1 MTGAEADVHAPRAR
15 GAAARRDP
23 ARRGAKSATTRV
35 AVRRAAAIATFV
47 ASGLAAWSSPVLG
60 ALDPARRTPDH
71 LTFHGTPQRTGWYD
85 DERVLTP
92 RAVKSP
98 AFGLLWESAPLPSAV
113 ETPPRLFASPLYV
126 ERVRIESGAGHP
138 HRHDVVYAAS
148 TTGVVAAIAA
158 TAAHGVPAGATL
170 WQRRVT
176 EAPCARGTNGILSTP
191 VIDARRAR
199 LYVVAC
205 DASHAWRVHA
215 LELGSGRDVPGW
227 PMELSA
233 DAINAPGVN
242 VNGTNRF
249 PSGVA
254 SLQRGA
260 LNLGPRGERLFV
272 TFGGEPVS
280 GWVIAVDTQR
290 VRVATAF
297 SMTPRTDE
305 GTGGLWASGGPS
317 LDADGDVYVASGSSV
332 LNALANLGAAG
343 VYPDSAGN
351 WGQSIVRLSF
361 DAAGGFRLAGTYT
374 PFDYCQAG
382 SRDLDLGGGAPLV
395 VDLPRGASATP
406 HLLVH
411 GGSKQGNAYLLDR
424 DRMPGS
430 LVKRPPCAEN
440 PEAAAARDGS
450 LLPPT
455 AQPPF
460 TTPAPLSVFGPYSWR
475 FGMGDLAKSRTTPA
489 YFRDASG
496 RHFVFATGS
505 QKAAEDSP
513 VSVPPGLVRVEIVA
527 TRDAAP
533 YLRVDAAQ
541 RELTFL
547 NPGSPTVSSR
557 RSRDA
562 IVWVMDVNKPRSAS
576 LYGADPPKP
585 VLYAVDA
592 GTLEVLWRSAPG
604 ELHPGGKYNEAVV
617 ARGRVF
623 VGTDRIQAFGLR
635 PRGAWRGAAAVA
647 APESNAAAEASSAQ
661 ESRPSA
667 FSSTSTEAAT
677 STSPPIATTPANA
690 TVATAEAATLYA
702 VRCAGCHDQDRA
714 DVPSRPAV
722 ARRGAAFIRD
732 KLVFGSMQG
741 QALGMTDAQVDA
753 VAAWLASAPER

>member
-1 MTGAEADVHAPRAR
+1 VTGVRPDAR
-15 GAAARRDP
+15 GMRSAA
-23 ARRGAKSATTRV
+23 TRV
-35 AVRRAAAIATFV
+35 AVRRTATVATYV
-47 ASGLAAWSSPVLG
+47 ASGLAAWSPPAL
-60 ALDPARRTPDH
+60 AELDPARRTPDH

-92 RAVKSP
+92 RTVKSP
-98 AFGLLWESAPLPSAV
+98 AFGLLWESAPLPSAG

-126 ERVRIESGAGHP
+126 ERVRIDADGGHVR
-138 HRHDVVYAAS
+138 RHDVVYAAS

-158 TAAHGVPAGATL
+158 TAAHGVPAGTTL

-191 VIDARRAR
+191 VVDATRTR

-205 DASHAWRVHA
+205 DASRAWRVHA

-227 PMELSA
+227 PLDLSA

-260 LNLGPRGERLFV
+260 LNLGPRGEHLFV

-297 SMTPRTDE
+297 SMTPRTEE
-305 GTGGLWASGGPS
+305 GTGGLWASGGTS

-332 LNALANLGAAG
+332 LNALAKLGAAG

-361 DAAGGFRLAGTYT
+361 DAAGRFRLAGTYT

-406 HLLVH
+406 RLLVH

-440 PEAAAARDGS
+440 PDAAAARDGS

-455 AQPPF
+455 VQPPF
-460 TTPAPLSVFGPYSWR
+460 TTPAPLNVFGPYSWR

-496 RHFVFATGS
+496 RHFLFASGS
-505 QKAAEDSP
+505 AKAAEDSP

-527 TRDAAP
+527 TRDARP

-541 RELTFL
+541 RDLTFL

-576 LYGADPPKP
+576 LYGAAPPKP
-585 VLYAVDA
+585 VLYAIDA
-592 GTLEVLWRSAPG
+592 RTLEVLWRSAPG

-635 PRGAWRGAAAVA
+635 PRGAWRVA
-647 APESNAAAEASSAQ
+647 APETATGGAPGTATTDAPLATASDAEP
-661 ESRPSA
+661 RPS
-667 FSSTSTEAAT
+667 T
-677 STSPPIATTPANA
+677 NA
-690 TVATAEAATLYA
+690 TAASAEAATLYA
-702 VRCAGCHDQDRA
+702 VRCASCHDQDRA
-714 DVPSRPAV
+714 DVPSRAAV
-722 ARRGAAFIRD
+722 AHRGAASIRD

-753 VAAWLASAPER
+753 LAAWLASAPER